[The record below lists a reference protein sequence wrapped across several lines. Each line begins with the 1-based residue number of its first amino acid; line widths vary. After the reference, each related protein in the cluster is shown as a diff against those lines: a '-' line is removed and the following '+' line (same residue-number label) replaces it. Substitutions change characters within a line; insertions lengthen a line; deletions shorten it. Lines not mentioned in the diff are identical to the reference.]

1 MTANESLGEQFKL
14 YHGSNQEFN
23 VGDEV
28 KPGDMVPKTVN
39 SRVDTSKAIPGSTR
53 ALAGSLAGRWS
64 DDFHELGHDKFV
76 WSSSRPENTGMYG
89 KNLYEV
95 KPQGLTERYTY
106 KTGVKSKD
114 THVSLAPMKVV
125 RRGKLAGPHPNN
137 PDIEK
142 IEWDD

>member
-1 MTANESLGEQFKL
+1 MTASGSLGEQFKL

-28 KPGDMVPKTVN
+28 KPGEMVPPSVK
-39 SRVDTSKAIPGSTR
+39 SRQGSIGST
-53 ALAGSLAGRWS
+53 SRWS
-64 DDFHELGHDKFV
+64 DDFSELGHKNFV

-95 KPQGLTERYTY
+95 QPQGLTERYTY

-137 PDIEK
+137 PGIEK